1 MRAQVGKRMLAL
13 AALMLFATLAIIT
26 RPDPA
31 VAVTPQPATSEL
43 LLINANIVDPRAR
56 TIRKGNLLIRDG
68 VIAAAPAK
76 APANFAGQVIDLKGK
91 WVIPGLNDMHV
102 HSFGNP
108 PFSADSD
115 TPGTAA
121 IAQRVLA
128 AGVTGMLDLFG
139 DETGLYQIRAQQRS
153 GELGG
158 ADLFASL
165 SCLTAPKGHCTEYG
179 VPTRTMS
186 TPAEARAVVADLALK
201 QPDVIKIVY
210 QTTGSMP
217 SIDKATFTAAVA
229 EARKQRLKTI
239 IHIDTWGE
247 VEDAIQAGATAVTHI
262 LDAPIPPGMAE
273 RMAKSGIVFI
283 PTLAVETDM
292 IDFAFDP
299 EVLDNP
305 MARAMTKPS
314 VIAAYRTPEFLADF
328 GKRRAAEEARN
339 AIALANVKAV
349 AAAGGK
355 ILLGTDAGN
364 WGTIQGY
371 SVHRELIIMVEAGLT
386 PWQALATATTNAG
399 DFLGRRFG
407 VRPGDQASLVVLD
420 ASPIANIRNT
430 QAIAMVIHH
439 GKIVSPVR

>member
-1 MRAQVGKRMLAL
+1 MRQRVLIL
-13 AALMLFATLAIIT
+13 AAVLL
-26 RPDPA
+26 
-31 VAVTPQPATSEL
+31 AVTGITGPRLAPADAQKPAAQEL
-43 LLINANIVDPRAR
+43 LLLGANIVDPRAR

-68 VIAAAPAK
+68 VIVATPAT
-76 APANFAGQVIDLKGK
+76 PPRGFTGQRIDLAGK

-108 PFSADSD
+108 PFGPESD

-121 IAQRVLA
+121 IAERVLRV
-128 AGVTGMLDLFG
+128 GVTGMLDLFG
-139 DETGLYQIRAQQRS
+139 DEPTLDAIRTRQRA

-179 VPTRTMS
+179 VPTRTLS
-186 TPAEARAVVADLALK
+186 TPAEARAVVADLARK
-201 QPDVIKIVY
+201 RPDVIKIVY

-217 SIDKATFTAAVA
+217 SIDTPTFNAAVA
-229 EARKQRLKTI
+229 EARAQGLKTI

-247 VEDAIQAGATAVTHI
+247 VEDAIRAGASAVTHI
-262 LDAPIPPGMAE
+262 PDAPIPPGMAE
-273 RMAKSGIVFI
+273 RMAKSGIVWI
-283 PTLAVETDM
+283 PTLAVETEM
-292 IDFAFDP
+292 VAFAFDP
-299 EVLDNP
+299 EVLANP

-328 GKRRAAEEARN
+328 GEKRAAEEARN
-339 AIALANVKAV
+339 AIALANVRAV
-349 AAAGGK
+349 ARAGGR

-371 SVHRELIIMVEAGLT
+371 AVHRELTIMVEAGLT
-386 PWQALATATTNAG
+386 PWQALASSTTHAG
-399 DFLGRRFG
+399 DFLGHRFG
-407 VRPGDQASLVVLD
+407 VTAGSEANLVVLN

-430 QAIAMVIHH
+430 QHIAMVIHH
-439 GKIVSPVR
+439 GRIVDLSAR